1 MRYVHFA
8 REMRPNKRYRCD
20 NSKFKR
26 SMHHWDDFQVMI
38 SGGVQAPIAPV
49 VVNVPLLP
57 TAAEHSLLLLLL
69 RGSDDDDDDELT

>member
-1 MRYVHFA
+1 
-8 REMRPNKRYRCD
+8 
-20 NSKFKR
+20 
-26 SMHHWDDFQVMI
+26 MHHWDDFQVMI